1 MDRITR
7 IPVRQFDAYQSGP
20 YLMWVSQTI
29 PDTEIEPN
37 SERAV
42 TMKKKATKSST
53 KSSVKKKS
61 KKSAKSEGVGDDTIA
76 EMLKTV
82 ITSELLS
89 YEVNRDGI
97 QDILIRL
104 ASPSDNSALVVL
116 NTVASR
122 MQTFSDNIFKPA
134 YDQKRMY
141 PWIVPPV
148 ATAWFEGIF
157 ESCVMVWLQ
166 AGKPPANDK
175 LIPHV
180 EKFIDSQV
188 TIFGMMIGADR

>member
-1 MDRITR
+1 M
-7 IPVRQFDAYQSGP
+7 V
-20 YLMWVSQTI
+20 
-29 PDTEIEPN
+29 
-37 SERAV
+37 
-42 TMKKKATKSST
+42 KKATK
-53 KSSVKKKS
+53 KS
-61 KKSAKSEGVGDDTIA
+61 KKTTTKKSTKEQSKSEGAGGETMVD
-76 EMLKTV
+76 MLKAV
-82 ITSELLS
+82 VTSELLS

-97 QDILIRL
+97 HDILIRL

-122 MQTFSDNIFKPA
+122 MQTFSDNIFQPA

-141 PWIVPPV
+141 PWILPPV

-166 AGKPPANDK
+166 AGKPPADNK

-180 EKFIDSQV
+180 DKYVTSQV
-188 TIFGMMIGADR
+188 TMFGMMIGADR